1 MIRHHSERKAAG
13 KDGKETALL
22 IVCTNAFEAAALRTA
37 GVSHLTALGRVIEV
51 ISQPVG
57 VRKLAKVLLS
67 SLQRVE
73 ATRGAVTSEISPQV
87 ATAAEASLSSSDT
100 KWSSNPVVYDPI
112 VKQYRPSIE
121 ALKWKSEQPQVQ
133 APLEAADLDN
143 GDLEFGRI
151 KAGALPEATP
161 MLPKPT
167 ENGRDETRM
176 PSVLLVDDN
185 PINLRLLVT
194 FMKKIKLPYAEAV
207 NGLEAYNKFK
217 DADTPFDFVLMDLQ
231 MPVMDG
237 LESTRKIREYEQ
249 EVESARPAT
258 IIAITG
264 VGSESVKS
272 ECMESGMTQ
281 FLTKPVKFKT
291 LQQLLERHNRA

>member
-1 MIRHHSERKAAG
+1 MTH
-13 KDGKETALL
+13 L
-22 IVCTNAFEAAALRTA
+22 I
-37 GVSHLTALGRVIEV
+37 SLGRVIEV

-73 ATRGAVTSEISPQV
+73 A
-87 ATAAEASLSSSDT
+87 SSSSETVTVPKQPLAKAEVHQGSADT
-100 KWSSNPVVYDPI
+100 KWSSSPVVYDPI
-112 VKQYRPSIE
+112 SRQLRPSIE
-121 ALKWKSEQPQVQ
+121 SIKWKSEQHQVRTNSQ
-133 APLEAADLDN
+133 DVDEA
-143 GDLEFGRI
+143 DLEFGQI
-151 KAGALPEATP
+151 KAGALPGPVP
-161 MLPKPT
+161 MLPKVA
-167 ENGRDETRM
+167 ENGSGETRM
-176 PSVLLVDDN
+176 PCVLAVDDN

-207 NGLEAYNKFK
+207 NGLEAYNKFRE
-217 DADTPFDFVLMDLQ
+217 ADTPYDYVLMDLQ

-237 LESTRKIREYEQ
+237 LEATRKIRDYEKEIGSQ
-249 EVESARPAT
+249 SPAT

-264 VGSESVKS
+264 VGNENVKK

-291 LQQLLERHNRA
+291 LQQLLERHNDT

>member
-1 MIRHHSERKAAG
+1 M
-13 KDGKETALL
+13 ALL
-22 IVCTNAFEAAALRTA
+22 IICTNAFEAAALRAA
-37 GVSHLTALGRVIEV
+37 GVTHLVSLGRVIEV

-73 ATRGAVTSEISPQV
+73 ASSPTEK
-87 ATAAEASLSSSDT
+87 ATMPRQSLAATEANQGSVDT
-100 KWSSNPVVYDPI
+100 KWSSSPVVYDPI
-112 VKQYRPSIE
+112 SRKLRPSIDS
-121 ALKWKSEQPQVQ
+121 LKWKSEQHQVRTNSQ
-133 APLEAADLDN
+133 NIDEA
-143 GDLEFGRI
+143 DLEFGQI
-151 KAGALPEATP
+151 KAGALPEPVP
-161 MLPKPT
+161 MLPRVI
-167 ENGRDETRM
+167 ENGSGETRM
-176 PSVLLVDDN
+176 PHVLAVDDN

-194 FMKKIKLPYAEAV
+194 FMKKIKLPYTEAV

-217 DADTPFDFVLMDLQ
+217 EADIPYDYVLMDLQ

-237 LESTRKIREYEQ
+237 LESTRKIRDYEKQ
-249 EVESARPAT
+249 IDSQSPAT

-264 VGSESVKS
+264 VGSENVKK

-291 LQQLLERHNRA
+291 LQQLLERHNKV

>member
-1 MIRHHSERKAAG
+1 MLKHHSERRAAG
-13 KDGKETALL
+13 KHNKEVALL
-22 IVCTNAFEAAALRTA
+22 IVCTNAFEAAALRSA
-37 GVSHLTALGRVIEV
+37 GVTHLVSLGRVIEV

-73 ATRGAVTSEISPQV
+73 ASSNAEKANPPTQAFAAIEANQS
-87 ATAAEASLSSSDT
+87 ATDT
-100 KWSSNPVVYDPI
+100 KWSSSPVVYDPI
-112 VKQYRPSIE
+112 SKSLRPSIE
-121 ALKWKSEQPQVQ
+121 SLKWKSEQPQVR
-133 APLEAADLDN
+133 ADPKDSDN
-143 GDLEFGRI
+143 ADLEFGQI
-151 KAGALPEATP
+151 KAGALPGAVP
-161 MLPKPT
+161 LLPKT
-167 ENGRDETRM
+167 VDESSGETRM
-176 PSVLLVDDN
+176 PCVLAVDDN

-207 NGLEAYNKFK
+207 NGLEAFNKFK
-217 DADTPFDFVLMDLQ
+217 EAKVPFDYVLMDLQ

-237 LESTRKIREYEQ
+237 LESTRKIREYER
-249 EVESARPAT
+249 EVDSQNPAT

-264 VGSESVKS
+264 VGSESVKK

-291 LQQLLERHNRA
+291 LQQLLERHNND